1 MALIYRAIQ
10 SEIANK
16 DGEKLWH
23 LSLVKMRDVIVTQ
36 TLAEQIAEKSS
47 LSAGDVHNVIRN
59 LMSTMRMY
67 LLNSYTVK
75 LEGLG
80 TFTMIAQTRGK
91 GAKTAKEVSPNQVT
105 YLRCQFTPEYTQP
118 AGSMR
123 TRALIQGVK
132 FTSVEQFKKM
142 LIGGLNEDEEEGK
155 DDNVGGGDSG
165 EAPDP
170 AA

>member
-10 SEIANK
+10 SEIVNK

-118 AGSMR
+118 AGSIR

>member
-10 SEIANK
+10 SGIANK
-16 DGEKLWH
+16 EGEKLWH
-23 LSLVKMRDVIVTQ
+23 LSLVKMKDVIVTQ

-80 TFTMIAQTRGK
+80 SFTMIAQTRGK
-91 GAKTAKEVSPNQVT
+91 GAKTAKEVSPNQIT
-105 YLRCQFTPEYTQP
+105 YLRCQFTPEYTRD
-118 AGSMR
+118 AGGNI
-123 TRALIQGVK
+123 TRALIQGASYIHVNQLTK
-132 FTSVEQFKKM
+132 A
-142 LIGGLNEDEEEGK
+142 LGA
-155 DDNVGGGDSG
+155 GGGGNTGGSG
-165 EAPDP
+165 DDKPGGGGQEAPDP